1 MNNYIKPR
9 TRRTVQR
16 SDIALEMSSR
26 RRHTLPVSILTT
38 GGKLDY
44 PTGLKPPTPPQLH
57 VSETNIRHISCRNN
71 ERQLIHVTVVRRVRP
86 RAERS
91 SAG

>member
-26 RRHTLPVSILTT
+26 RMHTLPVSIWKT
-38 GGKLDY
+38 GGELDY
-44 PTGLKPPTPPQLH
+44 PTELKPPTPPQLH
-57 VSETNIRHISCRNN
+57 VSETNILLLGGREGHAPQPKKR
-71 ERQLIHVTVVRRVRP
+71 
-86 RAERS
+86 
-91 SAG
+91 